1 MRPRRMFQGA
11 TNRLETN
18 RPPKSCEGDPAPSL
32 VPAAALAIVFGLL
45 VAGMGKREEPLDRGS
60 LGELVPEDAP
70 ERGGCE
76 PNCGR

>member
-1 MRPRRMFQGA
+1 M
-11 TNRLETN
+11 
-18 RPPKSCEGDPAPSL
+18 
-32 VPAAALAIVFGLL
+32 VFGLL